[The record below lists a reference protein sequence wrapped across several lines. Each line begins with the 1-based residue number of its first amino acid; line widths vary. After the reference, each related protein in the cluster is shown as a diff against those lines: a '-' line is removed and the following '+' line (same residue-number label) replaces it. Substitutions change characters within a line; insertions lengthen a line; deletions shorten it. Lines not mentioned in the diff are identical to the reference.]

1 MNLKKLLVIIF
12 LFYFFALL
20 QNSFL
25 IYFDLFGAIPNLV
38 FILFFLLVF
47 FEKKNKVGQT
57 YNNYIVVSIAILAG
71 TFSDI
76 FSYVYLGISIIILMI
91 IGITLKN
98 IQLALMNT
106 EENYP
111 FIYFLP
117 LFIISLLVYN
127 FVLDLYIFAEE
138 PIKIITF
145 FSIGTVISLI
155 YNLFIASV
163 LFYIY
168 KKGLKFSNNV

>member
-25 IYFDLFGAIPNLV
+25 IHFDLFGAVPNLV

-47 FEKKNKVGQT
+47 FEKKDKAGQS
-57 YNNYIVVSIAILAG
+57 YNNYMVLSIAIIAG

-76 FSYVYLGISIIILMI
+76 FSYIYLGISIIILII

-98 IQLALMNT
+98 IQLSLMNT

-111 FIYFLP
+111 FVYFLP
-117 LFIISLLVYN
+117 LFIVSFLVYN
-127 FVLDLYIFAEE
+127 FALDLYIFAEE
-138 PIKIITF
+138 PTKIITF
-145 FSIGTVISLI
+145 FSVGTIILLI

-163 LFYIY
+163 LFFIY
-168 KKGLKFSNNV
+168 KKGLKFFNNG

>member
-1 MNLKKLLVIIF
+1 MWKKLLVTFF
-12 LFYFFALL
+12 LFYLFALL

-25 IYFDLFGAIPNLV
+25 IHFDLFGAIPNLV

-47 FEKKNKVGQT
+47 FEKKDKTGQS
-57 YNNYIVVSIAILAG
+57 YDNYMVISIAILAG

-76 FSYVYLGISIIILMI
+76 FSYIYLGVSIVILII

-98 IQLALMNT
+98 IQLSLMNT

-111 FIYFLP
+111 FIYFAP
-117 LFIISLLVYN
+117 LFMGSFLTYN
-127 FVLDLYIFAEE
+127 FVLDLYIFASE
-138 PIKIITF
+138 PTRIITF
-145 FSIGTVISLI
+145 FSLGTVISLI

-163 LFYIY
+163 LFLVY
-168 KKGLKFSNNV
+168 KKGLKFFSNG